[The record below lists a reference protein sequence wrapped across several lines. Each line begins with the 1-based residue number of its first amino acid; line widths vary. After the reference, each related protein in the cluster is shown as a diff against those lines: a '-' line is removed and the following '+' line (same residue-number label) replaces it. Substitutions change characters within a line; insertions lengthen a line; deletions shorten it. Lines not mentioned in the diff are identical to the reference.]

1 MDGFEPLEPAF
12 NGGIEVKFPQTVQT
26 QGLLLVRDEG
36 RPHGHPVFFEYVRV
50 LPGFHLGLRREGQ
63 EGGQEGQGKE
73 KVSHVVRF
81 IRVKIAFFMDYS
93 LFL

>member
-1 MDGFEPLEPAF
+1 MDRLEALEPAF
-12 NGGIEVKFPQTVQT
+12 DGGIEVKLPQSVQA

-73 KVSHVVRF
+73 NVSHVVGF